1 MFGCFFLDPCRAFE
15 NLCVYFTVHVP
26 PRAFISGKKHPMGVY
41 LWKETPSAVHAP
53 PRAFISG
60 KKHPRVFLLWQEH
73 PGRLIYT
80 HSPVWALQV
89 ALVARRVRL
98 RYCFDED
105 GVKVAARAMAFS
117 FNKLATEG
125 VDLGDGAPGFFY
137 VMNFKGDWKFLAEMF
152 QMERYATSN
161 EARIGLI

>member
-1 MFGCFFLDPCRAFE
+1 MFFMFGCFFLDPCRAFE

-89 ALVARRVRL
+89 GKLGRVPRLKTGALQTFELPGFKNLGNRSARFRN
-98 RYCFDED
+98 
-105 GVKVAARAMAFS
+105 RAMDVLRANAKTPQS
-117 FNKLATEG
+117 QATHT
-125 VDLGDGAPGFFY
+125 Y
-137 VMNFKGDWKFLAEMF
+137 
-152 QMERYATSN
+152 
-161 EARIGLI
+161 